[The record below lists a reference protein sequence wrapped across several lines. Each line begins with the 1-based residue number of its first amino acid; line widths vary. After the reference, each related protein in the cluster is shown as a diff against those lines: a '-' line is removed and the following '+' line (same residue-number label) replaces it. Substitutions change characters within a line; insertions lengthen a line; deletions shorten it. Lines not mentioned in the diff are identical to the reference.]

1 MNHTYLSLVFSGLFG
16 RQLCKNYDILEK
28 IYYTF
33 LGTIIGSCLFNLLCE
48 IFLYPFYS
56 FISIFTAIFI
66 SEISEYYLS
75 TIIINLSLTIIVFSI
90 NCNIFTTMICVK
102 NFYDS
107 HTIFTS
113 LFFPTFVFILYYIQ
127 LNLTFYL
134 SFFYSL
140 SILYIM
146 VTKLSMIQDVNRY
159 FVFYGFL
166 FGFCLQN
173 VNYNVR
179 EISDIFC
186 HVRK

>member
-1 MNHTYLSLVFSGLFG
+1 MYQTYLSLVFSGVFGTLFS
-16 RQLCKNYDILEK
+16 KNYDILEK

-33 LGTIIGSCLFNLLCE
+33 LGSIIGCCVFNLICE

-66 SEISEYYLS
+66 SEISDYYLS
-75 TIIINLSLTIIVFSI
+75 SIIIDLSLTIIVFSI

-107 HTIFTS
+107 HTILTS
-113 LFFPTFVFILYYIQ
+113 LFFPAFIFILYCFQ
-127 LNLTFYL
+127 FNLSFYL
-134 SFFYSL
+134 SIFYSL

-146 VTKLSMIQDVNRY
+146 VTKLSMIKDVNRY

-166 FGFCLQN
+166 FGF
-173 VNYNVR
+173 VYGM
-179 EISDIFC
+179 
-186 HVRK
+186 